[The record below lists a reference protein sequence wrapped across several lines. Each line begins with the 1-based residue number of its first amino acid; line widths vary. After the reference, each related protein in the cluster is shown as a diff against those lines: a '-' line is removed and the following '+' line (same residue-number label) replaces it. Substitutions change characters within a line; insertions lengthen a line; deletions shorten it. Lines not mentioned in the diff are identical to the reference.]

1 MQIILYST
9 NCPKCN
15 VLKQKLTKK
24 NIMFEEVNDI
34 ELIISK
40 GFSAVP
46 MLEIDG
52 KSLNFVDANSL
63 VNTF

>member
-1 MQIILYST
+1 
-9 NCPKCN
+9 
-15 VLKQKLTKK
+15 
-24 NIMFEEVNDI
+24 MFEEVNDI